1 VGIRV
6 TKTPKWSK
14 YKKKLKNLN
23 SQMAL
28 LSNDIISDIHTR
40 TSSGLDSKFKPLK
53 RYTTEYAKRK
63 GTHKVTLVDTGEML
77 GSMNA
82 KKTKNGLKLYFG
94 STDANDKAYYQNI
107 EQKRKFFKLDK
118 KQMKFIKREL
128 GKFIVKTTR

>member
-1 VGIRV
+1 MGIRV
-6 TKTPKWSK
+6 TKKPNWKK
-14 YKKKLKNLN
+14 YIKKLKGLN

-63 GTHKVTLVDTGEML
+63 GTQKVTLVVTGEML
-77 GSMNA
+77 GSMDA
-82 KKTKNGLKLYFG
+82 KKTKKGLKLYFG
-94 STDANDKAYYQNI
+94 STDANDKAYYQQK
-107 EQKRKFFKLDK
+107 QKRNFFKLDK

-128 GKFIVKTTR
+128 GRFIVKTTR